1 MVGGRRH
8 NFWVVPLAVVLAA
21 GILLLDL
28 LLPLGAAG
36 GVPYVA
42 VVILGRWLQRRNG
55 IFLLAALCSILT
67 IVGLFLSSEGGIF
80 WMAASNRIL
89 ALLAIWVTAILL
101 DMAKR
106 SELALRRSERR
117 AKSAEQRLRDAI
129 ESSSEGFVV
138 YDANDRLVHCNR
150 NWMEIYGYSD
160 DKVGPGIHYED
171 LVRLDVELGAVAADN
186 DGDDYVRQRL
196 AYRRRFEGAFDI
208 QLNNGRWISIRE
220 RETSDG
226 GIVGVQTDITERKE
240 YEATVR
246 TAKEEAE
253 LASRAKSEFLANM
266 SHELRTPL
274 NAIIGFAQVIESET
288 FGPVG
293 ASKYLDYAKDIDAS
307 GQHLLELINEI
318 FDLSKIESG
327 KIKAH
332 DEDVDVKDVLR
343 SCISLMSERA
353 RAADVDILV
362 NVPQD
367 SMLGL
372 RVDKR
377 MLRQILINLL
387 SNAVKF
393 TPPGGRITVSAAR
406 SQIGGLIIRIRDTG
420 IGIAAE
426 DIATAFARFGQI
438 DSQLARKY
446 EGTGL
451 GLPLSKS
458 FVELLGGS
466 LELLSEV
473 GAGTTV
479 SVRFPPERLLSGT
492 SGIHRE
498 AG

>member
-1 MVGGRRH
+1 M
-8 NFWVVPLAVVLAA
+8 
-21 GILLLDL
+21 
-28 LLPLGAAG
+28 
-36 GVPYVA
+36 
-42 VVILGRWLQRRNG
+42 
-55 IFLLAALCSILT
+55 
-67 IVGLFLSSEGGIF
+67 
-80 WMAASNRIL
+80 
-89 ALLAIWVTAILL
+89 
-101 DMAKR
+101 
-106 SELALRRSERR
+106 
-117 AKSAEQRLRDAI
+117 
-129 ESSSEGFVV
+129 
-138 YDANDRLVHCNR
+138 
-150 NWMEIYGYSD
+150 
-160 DKVGPGIHYED
+160 
-171 LVRLDVELGAVAADN
+171 
-186 DGDDYVRQRL
+186 
-196 AYRRRFEGAFDI
+196 
-208 QLNNGRWISIRE
+208 
-220 RETSDG
+220 
-226 GIVGVQTDITERKE
+226 
-240 YEATVR
+240 
-246 TAKEEAE
+246 
-253 LASRAKSEFLANM
+253 
-266 SHELRTPL
+266 
-274 NAIIGFAQVIESET
+274 
-288 FGPVG
+288 
-293 ASKYLDYAKDIDAS
+293 
-307 GQHLLELINEI
+307 INEI
-318 FDLSKIESG
+318 LDLSKIESG

-492 SGIHRE
+492 SGVHRA